1 VAVLLA
7 AGVGLVLFGALVL
20 LRFPDRPGGRI
31 AWHEFE
37 VSSVGAGLPL
47 VVVGI
52 AAIAVAAT
60 FDGGDE
66 APGGEEAAIATA
78 GIAAS
83 ESHPC
88 PEFFA
93 GIPSRRIAS
102 LEEGVTDRVVVRP
115 SEPKAGPIGLSFTDA
130 GRPVGAL
137 RIVYFPVNGLFKVDG
152 LVDARCRPVTSFENL
167 DRPDS
172 DPGTLQNYD
181 TLVIAFGDRR
191 YALRTGGG
199 TDVRFNFLRAAA

>member
-1 VAVLLA
+1 M
-7 AGVGLVLFGALVL
+7 LFGALVL

-31 AWHEFE
+31 AWHGFE

-52 AAIAVAAT
+52 AAISLGAT
-60 FDGGDE
+60 LGDADE
-66 APGGEEAAIATA
+66 RPGGASEVAGEVPA
-78 GIAAS
+78 GIVAS

-88 PEFFA
+88 PDFFA

-102 LEEGVTDRVVVRP
+102 VEEGVTDRVVVRT

-152 LVDARCRPVTSFENL
+152 LVDARCRPVTAFENF

-172 DPGTLQNYD
+172 DPRTLQNYD
-181 TLVIAFGDRR
+181 TLVMGLAGRR
-191 YALRTGGG
+191 YALRAGGG